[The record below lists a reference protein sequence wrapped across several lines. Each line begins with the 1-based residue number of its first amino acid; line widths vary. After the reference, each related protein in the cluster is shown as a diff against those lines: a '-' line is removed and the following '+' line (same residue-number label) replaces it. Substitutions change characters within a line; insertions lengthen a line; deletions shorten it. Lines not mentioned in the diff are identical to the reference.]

1 MSVRTTSDAVISI
14 LRLGS
19 EGGDYDD
26 ANDPSLIPYIE
37 SAASVVDD
45 VVTNATAKGVTLSAA
60 KRELIERWLAAHMYC
75 LSDQTYAREKT
86 GDAEGLAHGQT
97 GMFLESTRYG
107 QNALMLDPSGCL
119 RELSNGKTVT
129 FAWLGLAP
137 SEQTDYEDRD

>member
-1 MSVRTTSDAVISI
+1 MSVRTTSSAVQGI

-26 ANDPSLIPYIE
+26 ANSPSLDPYIE

-45 VVTNATAKGVTLSAA
+45 VVECATSKGVTLSSA

-86 GDAEGLAHGQT
+86 GDAEGVAHGQT

-107 QNALMLDPSGCL
+107 QNALTLDPSGCL
-119 RELSNGKTVT
+119 RELSSGKRVS
-129 FAWLGLAP
+129 FDWLGLAP
-137 SEQTDYEDRD
+137 SAQTDYEDRD